1 MPRRLGRI
9 ITRVSR
15 LIYLIRLYEIRA
27 YTAVS
32 ISITTTIR
40 HLILIRIA
48 VTIIITSI
56 RVSTISTGLIPT
68 IIVTVRLAA
77 LV

>member
-1 MPRRLGRI
+1 MSRRLGRI

-32 ISITTTIR
+32 ISIATTIR
-40 HLILIRIA
+40 YAIA
-48 VTIIITSI
+48 NV
-56 RVSTISTGLIPT
+56 VAGT
-68 IIVTVRLAA
+68 IIVTGV
-77 LV
+77 